1 MAKKKKRNTYRILIV
16 NERQKMLSH
25 MHDMVLKLKSDKKPY
40 EALKKIAKFYP
51 GHMGSSP
58 D

>member
-1 MAKKKKRNTYRILIV
+1 
-16 NERQKMLSH
+16 MLSH
-25 MHDMVLKLKSDKKPY
+25 MHDIVLKLKSDKKPY